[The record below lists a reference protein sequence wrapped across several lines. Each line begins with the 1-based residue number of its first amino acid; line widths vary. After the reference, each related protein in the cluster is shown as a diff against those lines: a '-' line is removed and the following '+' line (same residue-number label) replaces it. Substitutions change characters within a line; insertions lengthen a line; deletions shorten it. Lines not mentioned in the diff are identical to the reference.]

1 MINIRDTVNHISY
14 KGKTLYPSKI
24 VCIGRNYAKHIQ
36 ELNNEL
42 PDKPVIFIKPNSA
55 ISHEILI
62 PKDSL
67 LHYET
72 ELCLLMC
79 DNEHIGVGVGLDLT
93 NRARQS
99 QLKAKGLPWEE
110 AKAFDHS
117 AVFTDFFEIKRQQIE
132 LLRFELWINDAL
144 VQSGDCKQ
152 MIYKPMLLLDYV
164 NKIFTL
170 VKGDILMT
178 GTPSGVGEVKE
189 NDHYR
194 MQLYVKEQLCIDRNF
209 QVKRKN

>member
-1 MINIRDTVNHISY
+1 M
-14 KGKTLYPSKI
+14 
-24 VCIGRNYAKHIQ
+24 
-36 ELNNEL
+36 
-42 PDKPVIFIKPNSA
+42 
-55 ISHEILI
+55 
-62 PKDSL
+62 
-67 LHYET
+67 
-72 ELCLLMC
+72 
-79 DNEHIGVGVGLDLT
+79 
-93 NRARQS
+93 
-99 QLKAKGLPWEE
+99 
-110 AKAFDHS
+110 
-117 AVFTDFFEIKRQQIE
+117 FTDFLEIKRQQIE

-144 VQSGDCKQ
+144 VQSGDCEQ